1 MSYAYRLLQQAHIDL
16 ADAYIWYENEQTGLG
31 EKFSASVN
39 DKISS
44 IITHPLWYGSKKKG
58 YRETKVSNTF
68 PYVIVYKFYPRKNEI
83 IIVAICH
90 AKRNPKNKYRK

>member
-39 DKISS
+39 DKISVT
-44 IITHPLWYGSKKKG
+44 I
-58 YRETKVSNTF
+58 
-68 PYVIVYKFYPRKNEI
+68 
-83 IIVAICH
+83 
-90 AKRNPKNKYRK
+90 AKLGVNNLFI